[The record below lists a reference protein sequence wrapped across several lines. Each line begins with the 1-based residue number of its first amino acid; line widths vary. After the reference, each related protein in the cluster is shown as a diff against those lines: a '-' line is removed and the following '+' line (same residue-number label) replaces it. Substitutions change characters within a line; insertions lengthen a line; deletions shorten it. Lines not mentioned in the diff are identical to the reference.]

1 MLCRYWSS
9 RCQGDCRL
17 PHDSGEELPLTY
29 LSALG
34 ALYYALPPSTPS
46 SAAKVED
53 IAKTRNHANRDEITV
68 SPDAM
73 GAAYDEKIRL
83 FYDEHIH
90 EDEEIRYILKGT
102 GYFDVRDQD
111 DRWVRIR
118 AEPGDLL
125 ILPAGIYHRFT
136 VDEENVRL
144 PLPTDLGS
152 VVLLA
157 IGWCWSS
164 PVYQCHASLPD
175 PAQVGGSE
183 PQWGNGVEPV
193 SQELRPGKG
202 AEVSRVGLY
211 QHSAPE
217 SWKRTGDSQGGR
229 RKLTSFG
236 CRI

>member
-1 MLCRYWSS
+1 
-9 RCQGDCRL
+9 
-17 PHDSGEELPLTY
+17 
-29 LSALG
+29 
-34 ALYYALPPSTPS
+34 
-46 SAAKVED
+46 VED
-53 IAKTRNHANRDEITV
+53 IAKTRNYANRDEITV

-111 DRWVRIR
+111 DRWMRIR

-152 VVLLA
+152 AVLLA
-157 IGWCWSS
+157 IG
-164 PVYQCHASLPD
+164 
-175 PAQVGGSE
+175 
-183 PQWGNGVEPV
+183 
-193 SQELRPGKG
+193 
-202 AEVSRVGLY
+202 
-211 QHSAPE
+211 
-217 SWKRTGDSQGGR
+217 
-229 RKLTSFG
+229 
-236 CRI
+236 

>member
-1 MLCRYWSS
+1 
-9 RCQGDCRL
+9 
-17 PHDSGEELPLTY
+17 
-29 LSALG
+29 
-34 ALYYALPPSTPS
+34 
-46 SAAKVED
+46 VED
-53 IAKTRNHANRDEITV
+53 IAKTRNYANRDEITV

-152 VVLLA
+152 AVLLA
-157 IGWCWSS
+157 IG
-164 PVYQCHASLPD
+164 
-175 PAQVGGSE
+175 
-183 PQWGNGVEPV
+183 
-193 SQELRPGKG
+193 
-202 AEVSRVGLY
+202 
-211 QHSAPE
+211 
-217 SWKRTGDSQGGR
+217 
-229 RKLTSFG
+229 
-236 CRI
+236 

>member
-1 MLCRYWSS
+1 M
-9 RCQGDCRL
+9 
-17 PHDSGEELPLTY
+17 
-29 LSALG
+29 
-34 ALYYALPPSTPS
+34 
-46 SAAKVED
+46 ED
-53 IAKTRNHANRDEITV
+53 IAKTRNYANRDEITV

-152 VVLLA
+152 AVLLA
-157 IGWCWSS
+157 IG
-164 PVYQCHASLPD
+164 
-175 PAQVGGSE
+175 
-183 PQWGNGVEPV
+183 
-193 SQELRPGKG
+193 
-202 AEVSRVGLY
+202 
-211 QHSAPE
+211 
-217 SWKRTGDSQGGR
+217 
-229 RKLTSFG
+229 
-236 CRI
+236 